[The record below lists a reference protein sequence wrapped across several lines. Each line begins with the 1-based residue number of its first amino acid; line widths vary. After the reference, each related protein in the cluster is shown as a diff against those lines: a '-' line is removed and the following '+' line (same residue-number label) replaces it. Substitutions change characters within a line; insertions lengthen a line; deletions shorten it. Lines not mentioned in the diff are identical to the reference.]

1 MHTSHYKRL
10 CLTEL
15 FLLSLP
21 LYIWNLIFSQRLKG
35 APNADWKS
43 SFSMLVSPLWYPSL
57 QILATHLFPNL
68 TTASSTQPDYILFW
82 APSFHTTVWEVPPGR
97 NVGQSRSSTCGLV
110 INYCFSAPNPSNDTR
125 ALTDIPSVFSS
136 LKDQSPV
143 LSAVLFLKV
152 LLNIFSSLVL

>member
-68 TTASSTQPDYILFW
+68 TTASSTQPDYILFLSSIFPHHILRI
-82 APSFHTTVWEVPPGR
+82 A
-97 NVGQSRSSTCGLV
+97 SRQKCRTIKKLNLWSSYQLLLLSSE
-110 INYCFSAPNPSNDTR
+110 SAPLITR
-125 ALTDIPSVFSS
+125 ALTDTPSVFSS

-143 LSAVLFLKV
+143 LSAVLFLKSV
-152 LLNIFSSLVL
+152 A